1 VGLPKRI
8 VYVLKSEADPARYY
22 TGLTSSLPARLD
34 GHNSGQCPHTASGK
48 PWIIDVIVE
57 FSDESRALRFER
69 YLKSGSG
76 NAFAK
81 RHFK

>member
-1 VGLPKRI
+1 MLPGMAGQRVTGPLIRKATVQRFP
-8 VYVLKSEADPARYY
+8 YVIAFEE
-22 TGLTSSLPARLD
+22 
-34 GHNSGQCPHTASGK
+34 H
-48 PWIIDVIVE
+48 VIVE
-57 FSDESRALRFER
+57 FSDERRALAFQR

>member
-1 VGLPKRI
+1 
-8 VYVLKSEADPARYY
+8 
-22 TGLTSSLPARLD
+22 LTPTTRGSV
-34 GHNSGQCPHTASGK
+34 HTASGK

-57 FSDESRALRFER
+57 FSDERRALAFER